1 MTTANALNKN
11 ESGLSTLKGPI
22 DRPSKGPKTWEEIRP
37 RAALSS
43 ALSHRA
49 CLEGAR
55 ERSCSTR
62 PDLGGRFPKASP
74 TGREPRPFASHMSS
88 LSRATK
94 LPSSELSWRLL
105 SNTRRC
111 RSRCRSRTGR
121 NRARAPG
128 RRRFGS
134 GIVCRCADG
143 LRSRTMSC
151 GLFAFA
157 APTTKRPFGGAART
171 ARASSLPRRWRYD
184 VGLGSLQ
191 DTS

>member
-1 MTTANALNKN
+1 MGGDSAAGGVKLSAVTSSLSRGREGKIMFDTA
-11 ESGLSTLKGPI
+11 
-22 DRPSKGPKTWEEIRP
+22 RP
-37 RAALSS
+37 R
-43 ALSHRA
+43 RA
-49 CLEGAR
+49 FSESVPHWAR
-55 ERSCSTR
+55 AT
-62 PDLGGRFPKASP
+62 
-74 TGREPRPFASHMSS
+74 PFASHMSS

-157 APTTKRPFGGAART
+157 APTTKRPFAGAART